1 MTLLAFLID
10 KIFGEFSFI
19 KHPVI
24 FMGDYIKW
32 FENRFYKDTIFR
44 GFILL
49 STLLI
54 IVFLISYTIHIIL
67 NQFNPIISL
76 IISATIAST
85 TIASNMLYKSV
96 YDISINPKN
105 IKYLVSRD
113 TDNLSKS
120 DINKA
125 SIETYGEN
133 LSDGVV
139 APIFYL
145 YLFGMEGA
153 FIYKAINTLDSMVG
167 YHTDKYEN
175 FGKVSAKL
183 DDIANFIPSR
193 LTAIFITI
201 INFKAYK
208 FYKYASG
215 HSSPNAG
222 YPISAIAL
230 ATGVRLGGDT
240 QYFGEMKKKP
250 YFGDGR
256 DNIEVADIF
265 NALNIGRRVDILMII
280 ILVGV
285 LFI

>member
-85 TIASNMLYKSV
+85 TIASNMSYKSV

-113 TDNLSKS
+113 TDNLSNS

-222 YPISAIAL
+222 YPISAMAL

>member
-54 IVFLISYTIHIIL
+54 IVFLIFYTIHIIL